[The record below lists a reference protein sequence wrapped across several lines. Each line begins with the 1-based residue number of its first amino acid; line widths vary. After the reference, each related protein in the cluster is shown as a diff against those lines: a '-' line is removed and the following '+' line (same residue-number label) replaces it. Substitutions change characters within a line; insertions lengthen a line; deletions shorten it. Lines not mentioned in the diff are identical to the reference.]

1 MNYIPIYKTNFGA
14 QQDWRRQKRSYLI
27 RRMKGL
33 ETITWEKL
41 VEKYR
46 EKRKSLKELMEP
58 RQG

>member
-1 MNYIPIYKTNFGA
+1 M
-14 QQDWRRQKRSYLI
+14 SYLI
-27 RRMKGL
+27 RLKGL